1 MKNAIHILKLL
12 AAAVLATG
20 LGACQDAAVE
30 VYDASLGSLL
40 RPSAVKA
47 IANDS
52 ENITVS
58 WRGAAGSFR
67 LEYALSADFAGDI
80 AVIESIEGNK
90 YTVGELAEATS
101 YYFRVKSL
109 SDKTGVS
116 SSEYSAVATARTLT
130 EPKIPNVK
138 ATSEMVYT
146 TTPWSVT
153 CTVTMTWG
161 DSETEPEAITEVRAT
176 PTEGGEPLL
185 FPVSEEEAAAQQIAF
200 SEGVLTDTE
209 YSLEL
214 YAGKKMRGS
223 CTHRTV
229 PGPVPALYASAHLD
243 FTTDPVSA
251 SAEIRWELYY
261 VEPETL
267 SEIVLTRKGSETP
280 EQQVPVTPADIT
292 AGSMTVTN
300 LAPGAEY
307 TATLKAKDGQ
317 AVASSEFT
325 TPAAPSS
332 DVIVARPG
340 DDLAAIISDPDRQRD
355 TVYLVAG
362 EYTFTEN
369 APVVTRNLVLT
380 SDDPLRTVVNAGTAF
395 RGSGTFDRLVL
406 RNIRF
411 NCATYL
417 CQITNTDYDIGLYR
431 IENCIVDLNSGAT
444 GNSTLFSTSGTAAN
458 ASLQILRTFEVEN
471 SLVFANKGQTQN
483 IVYTMSSTSGIPR
496 FGKLL
501 LRNSTFANCAR
512 GLVANSGPEDYAFEV
527 TIENC
532 TLYNIACGG
541 NYAVVDIRNKG
552 NANQSKRSVSLRNSV
567 LWFGG
572 ANYKILQFAGSGE
585 GQYVP
590 KEQID
595 CTNFYHFAA
604 QTPTFGSSAYNIA
617 DRMTAYNGV
626 PADLWQ
632 NPMADPSAAG
642 ASFRIKDQSVRAA
655 QEAAGTTLGDPRW
668 E

>member
-12 AAAVLATG
+12 AAAVLTTA

-47 IANDS
+47 VATDS
-52 ENITVS
+52 EHISVS
-58 WRGAAGSFR
+58 WRGTAGSFQ
-67 LEYALSADFAGDI
+67 LEYALSEDFAGD
-80 AVIESIEGNK
+80 VTTIESIESNK
-90 YTVGELAEATS
+90 YTVGDLTEATT
-101 YYFRVKSL
+101 YYFRVRSL
-109 SDKTGVS
+109 SDKAGVS
-116 SSEYSAVATARTLT
+116 SSEYSAVVTARTLT

-146 TTPWSVT
+146 TSPWSVT

-161 DSETEPEAITEVRAT
+161 EAGTEPEAITEVRAT
-176 PTEGGEPLL
+176 PTAGGETLI
-185 FPVSEEEAAAQQIAF
+185 FPVSEEEAAAQQVAF

-209 YSLEL
+209 YTLEL
-214 YAGKKMRGS
+214 YVGKKMRGS

-261 VEPETL
+261 VAPEEL
-267 SEIVLTRKGSETP
+267 SQVDFTRKGSETP
-280 EQQVPVTPADIT
+280 EQQVPVTPADLA

-307 TATLKAKDGQ
+307 TATLKAKDGHTI
-317 AVASSEFT
+317 ASSEFA

-340 DDLAAIISDPDRQRD
+340 DDLAAIINDPGRQCD

-362 EYTFTEN
+362 EYALADE

-380 SDDPLRTVVNAGTAF
+380 SDDPSRTVVNAGVAF
-395 RGSGTFDRLVL
+395 RGSGTFDRLVF

-444 GNSTLFSTSGTAAN
+444 GNSTLFSTSGTNAN
-458 ASLQILRTFEVEN
+458 ATLQRLSAYEVEN

-501 LRNSTFANCAR
+501 LKNSTFANCAR

-527 TIENC
+527 AIENC

-541 NYAVVDIRNKG
+541 NYAMVDIRNKG
-552 NANQSKRSVSLRNSV
+552 TQNQSNRSVTLRNSV
-567 LWFGG
+567 IWFGG
-572 ANYKILQFAGSGE
+572 SVSKILQFAGSGE
-585 GQYVP
+585 GQFVP
-590 KEQID
+590 KDRID
-595 CTNFYHFAA
+595 CSNFYHFTSQAPA
-604 QTPTFGSSAYNIA
+604 FGSSAYNIA
-617 DRMTAYNGV
+617 DRMTPYNGT
-626 PADLWQ
+626 PAELWQ